1 MKNKKI
7 INIYQ
12 IIIILISSILIV
24 ISHNLKIDWYLKD
37 IVIPFIIMLLSYL
50 IILKNISIN
59 KKSFFIL
66 IPIVLILASGFLVK
80 IASSNKILNILALTI
95 CYTFFFMMLVN
106 ENFKLTGT
114 SLKEIYKLFP
124 KKVFANLG
132 YLIPTKKK
140 ISNEKIGNAILG
152 LSLGGIIGFVILV
165 LLISADQYFSSFVS
179 KIFSLGNFDVSNIF
193 LLIITFILM
202 FSIVVNII
210 LNKDEKNISVKI
222 VNASEI
228 TVCIIL
234 SIINFIFLLFLVS
247 EISKLT
253 FNFLKLPEAYTYSSY
268 AREGFFQL
276 LIITIINFSIIMFL
290 KYKSTILETNKK
302 SRILSVVLIIFSILL
317 IFNSYYRMFLYIGN
331 YGFTVL
337 RLQVILFLAMEL
349 VVALVLMIRIIKKT
363 RMNDFKFY
371 FILMISFYIINLYI
385 CNDMVINLLT
395 R

>member
-1 MKNKKI
+1 
-7 INIYQ
+7 
-12 IIIILISSILIV
+12 
-24 ISHNLKIDWYLKD
+24 
-37 IVIPFIIMLLSYL
+37 MLLSYL

-66 IPIVLILASGFLVK
+66 IPIVLILVSDFLVK

-106 ENFKLTGT
+106 EKFKLTVT

-179 KIFSLGNFDVSNIF
+179 KIFSLRNFDASNIV
-193 LLIITFILM
+193 LLIITFIVM
-202 FSIVVNII
+202 FSVVVNII
-210 LNKDEKNISVKI
+210 LNKDEKNIPVKI
-222 VNASEI
+222 VNANEI

-349 VVALVLMIRIIKKT
+349 VVALVLMIRILKKT

-385 CNDMVINLLT
+385 CNDMFIKLLT

>member
-12 IIIILISSILIV
+12 IIIILISSIFIV

-114 SLKEIYKLFP
+114 SLKEFYKLFP

-179 KIFSLGNFDVSNIF
+179 KIFSLGNFDVSNIV
-193 LLIITFILM
+193 LLIITFIVM

-210 LNKDEKNISVKI
+210 LNKDEKNIPVKI
-222 VNASEI
+222 VNANEI

-349 VVALVLMIRIIKKT
+349 VVALVLMIRILKKT

-385 CNDMVINLLT
+385 CNDMFIKLLT

>member
-1 MKNKKI
+1 MKNKKL

-66 IPIVLILASGFLVK
+66 IPIVLILVSDFFVK

-114 SLKEIYKLFP
+114 SLKEFYKLFP

-179 KIFSLGNFDVSNIF
+179 KIFSLGNFDVSNIV
-193 LLIITFILM
+193 LLIITFIVM

-210 LNKDEKNISVKI
+210 LNKDEKNIPVKI
-222 VNASEI
+222 VNANEI

-331 YGFTVL
+331 YSFTVL

-349 VVALVLMIRIIKKT
+349 VVALVLMIRILKKA
-363 RMNDFKFY
+363 RMSDFKFY

-385 CNDMVINLLT
+385 CNDMFIKLLT

>member
-1 MKNKKI
+1 MKNKKL

-37 IVIPFIIMLLSYL
+37 IVIPFIIVLLSYL

-66 IPIVLILASGFLVK
+66 IPIVLILASDFLVK

-106 ENFKLTGT
+106 EKFKLTVT

-179 KIFSLGNFDVSNIF
+179 KIFSLRNFDASNIV
-193 LLIITFILM
+193 LLIITFIVM
-202 FSIVVNII
+202 FSVVVNII
-210 LNKDEKNISVKI
+210 LNKDEKNIPVKI

-349 VVALVLMIRIIKKT
+349 VVALVLMIRIIKKS
-363 RMNDFKFY
+363 RMSDFKFY

-385 CNDMVINLLT
+385 CNDMFIKLLT

>member
-1 MKNKKI
+1 MKNKKL

-66 IPIVLILASGFLVK
+66 IPIVLILASNFLVK

-114 SLKEIYKLFP
+114 SLKEFYKLFP

-179 KIFSLGNFDVSNIF
+179 KIFSLGNFDVSNIV
-193 LLIITFILM
+193 LLIITFIVM

-210 LNKDEKNISVKI
+210 LNKDEKNIPVKI
-222 VNASEI
+222 VNANEI

-331 YGFTVL
+331 YSFTVL

-349 VVALVLMIRIIKKT
+349 VVALVLMIRILKKT

-385 CNDMVINLLT
+385 CNDMFIKLLT

>member
-1 MKNKKI
+1 
-7 INIYQ
+7 
-12 IIIILISSILIV
+12 
-24 ISHNLKIDWYLKD
+24 
-37 IVIPFIIMLLSYL
+37 
-50 IILKNISIN
+50 
-59 KKSFFIL
+59 
-66 IPIVLILASGFLVK
+66 
-80 IASSNKILNILALTI
+80 
-95 CYTFFFMMLVN
+95 
-106 ENFKLTGT
+106 
-114 SLKEIYKLFP
+114 
-124 KKVFANLG
+124 
-132 YLIPTKKK
+132 
-140 ISNEKIGNAILG
+140 
-152 LSLGGIIGFVILV
+152 
-165 LLISADQYFSSFVS
+165 
-179 KIFSLGNFDVSNIF
+179 
-193 LLIITFILM
+193 M
-202 FSIVVNII
+202 FSVVVNII
-210 LNKDEKNISVKI
+210 LNKDEKNIPVKI
-222 VNASEI
+222 VNASKI

-331 YGFTVL
+331 YGFTIL

-349 VVALVLMIRIIKKT
+349 VVALVLMIRILKKA

-385 CNDMVINLLT
+385 CNDMFIKLLT